1 MFSHNAFSFFFKY
14 IVERKPITNFFED
27 DLNDAKVF
35 LTAYNNLPFDLID
48 LSKRFS
54 NFSENVSC
62 INLLI

>member
-1 MFSHNAFSFFFKY
+1 MRFFFFKY
-14 IVERKPITNFFED
+14 IVERNHEFFFFED

-54 NFSENVSC
+54 NFSENASC
-62 INLLI
+62 INLLT